1 MIKKLLLFALLIT
14 TLNIGA
20 QEDKV
25 SITLISVIKPELD
38 GFSTS
43 GLGGL
48 VGAATIPYVG
58 QLIGDIAEAS
68 VSQEKYSEDFNS
80 TIQSK
85 DVTNIIMNQIKAAI
99 IASNKYNVESESFAE
114 EGDMKYQIWLE
125 RKDRLSKNRNDYI
138 CEIGIR
144 RVSLEDQFFSRLIR
158 AEFAI
163 KIIKKDAVINTQA
176 TSFGDF
182 MMRWERVDGIEDKT
196 NNENVKKAYIET
208 LNKISGKFAKDL
220 VKKL

>member
-1 MIKKLLLFALLIT
+1 MIKKLLICSLLFF
-14 TLNIGA
+14 TLNINAEEGKKSLA
-20 QEDKV
+20 
-25 SITLISVIKPELD
+25 LISVIKPEML

-43 GLGGL
+43 GFGGL

-58 QLIGDIAEAS
+58 QLIGDIAEAG
-68 VSQEKYSEDFNS
+68 VSTEKYSEDFNS

-114 EGDMKYQIWLE
+114 EGDMKYQVWLE
-125 RKDRLSKNRNDYI
+125 TKDRLSRNQNDYI

-144 RVSLEDQFFSRLIR
+144 RVNLEDQFFTRLIR

-163 KIIKKDAVINTQA
+163 KIFRKNDVINTQA

-208 LNKISGKFAKDL
+208 LNKISKKFANDL
-220 VKKL
+220 VEKL

>member
-1 MIKKLLLFALLIT
+1 MIRKFLLFVLLIAS
-14 TLNIGA
+14 LNANAEENKI
-20 QEDKV
+20 
-25 SITLISVIKPELD
+25 SLTLISVIKPELR

-58 QLIGDIAEAS
+58 QIIGDITEAGLS
-68 VSQEKYSEDFNS
+68 KEKYSEDFNS

-85 DVTNIIMNQIKAAI
+85 DVTNIIVNQIKEAI
-99 IASNKYNVESESFAE
+99 VASNKYNVEAESYTE
-114 EGDMKYQIWLE
+114 EGDMKYQVWLE
-125 RKDRLSKNRNDYI
+125 RKDRLSKNQNDYI

-144 RVSLEDQFFSRLIR
+144 RVNLEDQFFTRLIR

-163 KIIKKDAVINTQA
+163 KIIKKNDVINTQA

-182 MMRWERVDGIEDKT
+182 LMRWERVEGIEDK
-196 NNENVKKAYIET
+196 NNAENVKKAYTET
-208 LNKISGKFAKDL
+208 LNKISGKLAKDL
-220 VKKL
+220 AEKL

>member
-1 MIKKLLLFALLIT
+1 MIKKLLVLSLLLF
-14 TLNIGA
+14 TLNINAEEG
-20 QEDKV
+20 KN
-25 SITLISVIKPELD
+25 SLTLVSVIKPELN

-43 GLGGL
+43 GLGRL

-58 QLIGDIAEAS
+58 QIIGDIAEAS

-85 DVTNIIMNQIKAAI
+85 DITNIIVNQIKSVI
-99 IASNKYNVESESFAE
+99 VASNKYNVEAESYAE
-114 EGDMKYQIWLE
+114 EGDMQYQAWLE
-125 RKDRLSKNRNDYI
+125 RNDRLSKNSNDYI

-144 RVSLEDQFFSRLIR
+144 RVNLEDQFFTRIIR

-163 KIIKKDAVINTQA
+163 KIIKKNDVINTQA

-182 MMRWERVDGIEDKT
+182 LMRWERVEGIEDK
-196 NNENVKKAYIET
+196 NNSENVKKAYIET
-208 LNKISGKFAKDL
+208 LNKISGKLAKDL
-220 VKKL
+220 VEKL